1 MLKLVYFKMRALAE
15 APQLLL
21 NYCKINYEYIMSWDH
36 FDDEWSNV
44 KPKLAFKQLP
54 MMEVEDGTQ
63 ICQSI
68 AVLQYIENLG
78 GLKISNPVKAA
89 EATAVLQSAQELFAP
104 LNPTVNF
111 AVGQDF
117 NNKRDS
123 MRVNLES
130 RFSDLA
136 RYLDKYEGM
145 YFIDDTPRAAEFACF
160 HHLDLSRN
168 LDPEILNNFPRLI
181 KFVNDI
187 EAIDS
192 VSKYLKNRP
201 KLVIKIEKKNSGRK
215 IKTITR
221 KQQQLLSSKRSE
233 LLNVKTC
240 LF

>member
-44 KPKLAFKQLP
+44 KPKLAFRQLP

-68 AVLQYIENLG
+68 AILQYIENLG
-78 GLKISNPVKAA
+78 GLKISDPLMAA
-89 EATAVLQSAQELFAP
+89 EAMAVLQSAQELFVP

-117 NNKRDS
+117 SNKRDS
-123 MRVNLES
+123 MRIYLES

-136 RYLDKYEGM
+136 RYLDKHEGR

-160 HHLDLSRN
+160 HHLDLSRE
-168 LDPEILNNFPRLI
+168 LDPEILKKFPRLI
-181 KFVNDI
+181 KFVKDI
-187 EAIDS
+187 EDIDA
-192 VSKYLKNRP
+192 VSTYLKNRP
-201 KLVIKIEKKNSGRK
+201 ELVGVGTEPKLVINGTEHPTGVM
-215 IKTITR
+215 KT
-221 KQQQLLSSKRSE
+221 
-233 LLNVKTC
+233 
-240 LF
+240 

>member
-21 NYCKINYEYIMSWDH
+21 NYCEINYEYIMSWDH

-68 AVLQYIENLG
+68 AILQYIENLG
-78 GLKISNPVKAA
+78 GLKISDPLMAA
-89 EATAVLQSAQELFAP
+89 EAMAVLQSAQELFVP

-117 NNKRDS
+117 SNKRDS
-123 MRVNLES
+123 MRINLES

-136 RYLDKYEGM
+136 RYLDKHEGR

-160 HHLDLSRN
+160 HHLDLSRE
-168 LDPEILNNFPRLI
+168 LDPEILKKFPRLI
-181 KFVNDI
+181 KFVKDI
-187 EAIDS
+187 EDIDA
-192 VSKYLKNRP
+192 VSTYLKNRP
-201 KLVIKIEKKNSGRK
+201 ELVGVGTEPILVINGTEHPTGVM
-215 IKTITR
+215 KT
-221 KQQQLLSSKRSE
+221 
-233 LLNVKTC
+233 
-240 LF
+240 

>member
-68 AVLQYIENLG
+68 AILQYIENLG
-78 GLKISNPVKAA
+78 GLKISDPVKAA

-117 NNKRDS
+117 NNKRES

-136 RYLDKYEGM
+136 RYLDKHEGR

-160 HHLDLSRN
+160 HHLDLSRE
-168 LDPEILNNFPRLI
+168 LDPEILKKFPRLI
-181 KFVNDI
+181 KFVKDI
-187 EAIDS
+187 EDIDT

-201 KLVIKIEKKNSGRK
+201 ELVGVGTEPKLVINGTEHPTGVN
-215 IKTITR
+215 KT
-221 KQQQLLSSKRSE
+221 
-233 LLNVKTC
+233 
-240 LF
+240 

>member
-21 NYCKINYEYIMSWDH
+21 NYCEINYEYIMSWDH

-68 AVLQYIENLG
+68 AILQYIENLG
-78 GLKISNPVKAA
+78 GLKISDPVKAA

-123 MRVNLES
+123 MRLNLES

-136 RYLDKYEGM
+136 RYLDKHEGR

-160 HHLDLSRN
+160 HHLDLSRE
-168 LDPEILNNFPRLI
+168 LDPEILKKFPRLI
-181 KFVNDI
+181 KFVKDI
-187 EAIDS
+187 EDIDA
-192 VSKYLKNRP
+192 VSTYLKNRP
-201 KLVIKIEKKNSGRK
+201 ELVGVGTEPMLVINGTEHPTGVM
-215 IKTITR
+215 KT
-221 KQQQLLSSKRSE
+221 
-233 LLNVKTC
+233 
-240 LF
+240 

>member
-68 AVLQYIENLG
+68 AILQYIENLG
-78 GLKISNPVKAA
+78 GLKNSNPVKAA

-117 NNKRDS
+117 NNKRNS

-136 RYLDKYEGM
+136 RYLDKYEGT

-168 LDPEILNNFPRLI
+168 LDPEILNKFPRLI

-187 EAIDS
+187 ENIDS

-201 KLVIKIEKKNSGRK
+201 KLVGVGIEPKLVINGTEHSTGVNKA
-215 IKTITR
+215 
-221 KQQQLLSSKRSE
+221 
-233 LLNVKTC
+233 
-240 LF
+240 

>member
-68 AVLQYIENLG
+68 AILQYIENLG
-78 GLKISNPVKAA
+78 GLKISDPVKAA

-136 RYLDKYEGM
+136 RYLDKHEGR

-160 HHLDLSRN
+160 HHLDLSRE
-168 LDPEILNNFPRLI
+168 LDPEILNKFPRLI
-181 KFVNDI
+181 KFVKDI
-187 EAIDS
+187 KDIDT
-192 VSKYLKNRP
+192 VSQYLKNRP
-201 KLVIKIEKKNSGRK
+201 ELVGVGTEPKLVINGTEHPTGVN
-215 IKTITR
+215 KT
-221 KQQQLLSSKRSE
+221 
-233 LLNVKTC
+233 
-240 LF
+240 

>member
-36 FDDEWSNV
+36 FDDEWSNI

-68 AVLQYIENLG
+68 AILQYIENLG
-78 GLKISNPVKAA
+78 GLKISDPVKAA

-117 NNKRDS
+117 NNKRES

-136 RYLDKYEGM
+136 RYLDKHEGR

-160 HHLDLSRN
+160 HHLDLSRE
-168 LDPEILNNFPRLI
+168 LDPEILKKFPRLT
-181 KFVNDI
+181 KFVKDI
-187 EAIDS
+187 EDIDT

-201 KLVIKIEKKNSGRK
+201 ELVGVGTEPKLVINGTEHPTGVN
-215 IKTITR
+215 KT
-221 KQQQLLSSKRSE
+221 
-233 LLNVKTC
+233 
-240 LF
+240 

>member
-68 AVLQYIENLG
+68 AILQYIENLG
-78 GLKISNPVKAA
+78 GLKISDPVKAA

-136 RYLDKYEGM
+136 HYLDKHEGR

-160 HHLDLSRN
+160 HHLDLSRE
-168 LDPEILNNFPRLI
+168 LDPEILKKFPRLI
-181 KFVNDI
+181 KFVKDI
-187 EAIDS
+187 EDIDT

-201 KLVIKIEKKNSGRK
+201 ELVGVGTEPKLVINGTEHPTGVN
-215 IKTITR
+215 KT
-221 KQQQLLSSKRSE
+221 
-233 LLNVKTC
+233 
-240 LF
+240 

>member
-68 AVLQYIENLG
+68 AILQYIENLG
-78 GLKISNPVKAA
+78 GLKISDPVKAA

-136 RYLDKYEGM
+136 RYLDKYEGR

-160 HHLDLSRN
+160 HHLDLSRE
-168 LDPEILNNFPRLI
+168 LDPEILKKFPRLI
-181 KFVNDI
+181 KFVKDI
-187 EAIDS
+187 EDIDT

-201 KLVIKIEKKNSGRK
+201 ELVGVGTEPKLVINGTEHPTGVN
-215 IKTITR
+215 KT
-221 KQQQLLSSKRSE
+221 
-233 LLNVKTC
+233 
-240 LF
+240 

>member
-21 NYCKINYEYIMSWDH
+21 NYCEINYEYIMSWDH
-36 FDDEWSNV
+36 FDDEWSNI
-44 KPKLAFKQLP
+44 KPKLAFRQLP

-68 AVLQYIENLG
+68 AILQYIENLG
-78 GLKISNPVKAA
+78 GLKISDPLMAA
-89 EATAVLQSAQELFAP
+89 EAMAVLQSAQELFAP

-117 NNKRDS
+117 SNKRDS
-123 MRVNLES
+123 MRINLES

-136 RYLDKYEGM
+136 RYLDKHEGR

-168 LDPEILNNFPRLI
+168 LDPEILKKFPRLI

-187 EAIDS
+187 EDIDS

-201 KLVIKIEKKNSGRK
+201 KLVGVGIEPKLVING
-215 IKTITR
+215 TEHPTGVN
-221 KQQQLLSSKRSE
+221 E
-233 LLNVKTC
+233 T
-240 LF
+240 

>member
-1 MLKLVYFKMRALAE
+1 MRALAE

-21 NYCKINYEYIMSWDH
+21 NYCGINYEYIMSWDH
-36 FDDEWSNV
+36 FDDEWSNI

-68 AVLQYIENLG
+68 AILHYIESLG
-78 GLKISNPVKAA
+78 GLKISDPLMAA
-89 EATAVLQSAQELFAP
+89 EAMAVLQSSQELFAP

-117 NNKRDS
+117 KNKRET
-123 MRVNLES
+123 MKANLEN

-136 RYLDKYEGM
+136 RYLDKHEGR

-160 HHLDLSRN
+160 HHLDLSRE
-168 LDPEILNNFPRLI
+168 LDPEILEKFPRLI
-181 KFVNDI
+181 KFVKDI
-187 EAIDS
+187 ENIDI

-201 KLVIKIEKKNSGRK
+201 KLVGVGIEPKLVING
-215 IKTITR
+215 IEHPTGVNKT
-221 KQQQLLSSKRSE
+221 
-233 LLNVKTC
+233 
-240 LF
+240 

>member
-1 MLKLVYFKMRALAE
+1 MRALAE

-21 NYCKINYEYIMSWDH
+21 NYCGINYEYIMSWDH

-68 AVLQYIENLG
+68 AILHYIESLG
-78 GLKISNPVKAA
+78 GLKISDPLMAA
-89 EATAVLQSAQELFAP
+89 EAMAVLQSAQELFAP

-117 NNKRDS
+117 SNKRDS
-123 MRVNLES
+123 MRINLES

-136 RYLDKYEGM
+136 RYLDKHEGR

-160 HHLDLSRN
+160 HHLDLSRE
-168 LDPEILNNFPRLI
+168 LDPEILEKFPRLI
-181 KFVNDI
+181 KFVKDI
-187 EAIDS
+187 EDIDI

-201 KLVIKIEKKNSGRK
+201 KLVGVGIEPKLVING
-215 IKTITR
+215 IEHPTGVNKT
-221 KQQQLLSSKRSE
+221 
-233 LLNVKTC
+233 
-240 LF
+240 

>member
-21 NYCKINYEYIMSWDH
+21 NYCGINYEYIMSWDH

-68 AVLQYIENLG
+68 AILHYIESLG
-78 GLKISNPVKAA
+78 GLKISDPLMAA
-89 EATAVLQSAQELFAP
+89 EAMAVLQSSQELFAP

-117 NNKRDS
+117 KNKRDT
-123 MRVNLES
+123 MKANLES

-136 RYLDKYEGM
+136 RYLDKHEGR

-160 HHLDLSRN
+160 HHLDLSRE
-168 LDPEILNNFPRLI
+168 LDPEILKKFPRLI
-181 KFVNDI
+181 KFVKDI
-187 EAIDS
+187 EDIDT

-201 KLVIKIEKKNSGRK
+201 ELVGVGTEPKLVINGTEHPTGVN
-215 IKTITR
+215 KT
-221 KQQQLLSSKRSE
+221 
-233 LLNVKTC
+233 
-240 LF
+240 

>member
-1 MLKLVYFKMRALAE
+1 
-15 APQLLL
+15 
-21 NYCKINYEYIMSWDH
+21 MSWDH

-136 RYLDKYEGM
+136 RYLDKYEGT

-201 KLVIKIEKKNSGRK
+201 KLVGVGIEPKLIINGTEHPTGVN
-215 IKTITR
+215 KT
-221 KQQQLLSSKRSE
+221 
-233 LLNVKTC
+233 
-240 LF
+240 

>member
-1 MLKLVYFKMRALAE
+1 MLKLVYFKVRALAE

-21 NYCKINYEYIMSWDH
+21 NYCEINYEYIMSWDH

-44 KPKLAFKQLP
+44 KPMLAFKQLP

-63 ICQSI
+63 IFQSI
-68 AVLQYIENLG
+68 AILQYIENLG
-78 GLKISNPVKAA
+78 GLKISDPVKAA

-123 MRVNLES
+123 MRINLES

-136 RYLDKYEGM
+136 RYLEKHEGR

-160 HHLDLSRN
+160 HHLDLSRE
-168 LDPEILNNFPRLI
+168 LDPEILEKFPRLI
-181 KFVNDI
+181 KFVKDI
-187 EAIDS
+187 EDIDA

-201 KLVIKIEKKNSGRK
+201 ELVDVGTEPKLVINGTEHPTGVN
-215 IKTITR
+215 KT
-221 KQQQLLSSKRSE
+221 
-233 LLNVKTC
+233 
-240 LF
+240 

>member
-1 MLKLVYFKMRALAE
+1 MRALAE

-21 NYCKINYEYIMSWDH
+21 NYCEINYEYIMSWDH
-36 FDDEWSNV
+36 FDDEWSNI

-68 AVLQYIENLG
+68 AILHYIESLG
-78 GLKISNPVKAA
+78 GLKISDPLMAA
-89 EATAVLQSAQELFAP
+89 EAMAVLQSSQELFAP

-117 NNKRDS
+117 KNKRDT
-123 MRVNLES
+123 MKANLES

-136 RYLDKYEGM
+136 RYLDKHEGR

-160 HHLDLSRN
+160 HHLDLSRE
-168 LDPEILNNFPRLI
+168 LDPEILEKFPRLI
-181 KFVNDI
+181 KFVKEIEDI
-187 EAIDS
+187 DI

-201 KLVIKIEKKNSGRK
+201 KLVGVGIEPKLVINGTEHPTGVN
-215 IKTITR
+215 KT
-221 KQQQLLSSKRSE
+221 
-233 LLNVKTC
+233 
-240 LF
+240 

>member
-1 MLKLVYFKMRALAE
+1 MRALAE

-21 NYCKINYEYIMSWDH
+21 NYCGINYEYIMSWDH

-68 AVLQYIENLG
+68 AILHYIESLG
-78 GLKISNPVKAA
+78 GLKISDPLMAA
-89 EATAVLQSAQELFAP
+89 EAMAVLQSSQELFAP

-117 NNKRDS
+117 KNKRET
-123 MRVNLES
+123 MKANLEN

-136 RYLDKYEGM
+136 RYLDKHEGR

-160 HHLDLSRN
+160 HHLDLSRE
-168 LDPEILNNFPRLI
+168 LDPEILEKFPRLI
-181 KFVNDI
+181 KFVKDI
-187 EAIDS
+187 EDIDI

-201 KLVIKIEKKNSGRK
+201 KLVGVGIEPKLVINGTEHPTGLN
-215 IKTITR
+215 KT
-221 KQQQLLSSKRSE
+221 
-233 LLNVKTC
+233 
-240 LF
+240 

>member
-21 NYCKINYEYIMSWDH
+21 NYCEINYEYIMSWDH

-68 AVLQYIENLG
+68 AILQYIENLG
-78 GLKISNPVKAA
+78 GLKISDPLMAA
-89 EATAVLQSAQELFAP
+89 EAMAVLQSAQELFAP

-117 NNKRDS
+117 SNKRDS
-123 MRVNLES
+123 MRIYLES

-136 RYLDKYEGM
+136 RYLDKHEGR

-160 HHLDLSRN
+160 HHLDLSRE
-168 LDPEILNNFPRLI
+168 LDPEILKKFPRLI
-181 KFVNDI
+181 KFVKDI
-187 EAIDS
+187 EDIDA
-192 VSKYLKNRP
+192 VSTYLKNRP
-201 KLVIKIEKKNSGRK
+201 ELVGVGTEPKLVINGTEHPTGVM
-215 IKTITR
+215 KT
-221 KQQQLLSSKRSE
+221 
-233 LLNVKTC
+233 
-240 LF
+240 

>member
-1 MLKLVYFKMRALAE
+1 MFKLVYFKMRALAE

-68 AVLQYIENLG
+68 AILQYIENLG
-78 GLKISNPVKAA
+78 GLKISDPVKAA

-136 RYLDKYEGM
+136 RYLDKHEGR

-160 HHLDLSRN
+160 HHLDLSRE
-168 LDPEILNNFPRLI
+168 LDPEILKKFPRLI
-181 KFVNDI
+181 KFVKDI
-187 EAIDS
+187 EDIDT
-192 VSKYLKNRP
+192 VSKYLKNRRELVGVGTEP
-201 KLVIKIEKKNSGRK
+201 KLVINGTEHPTGVN
-215 IKTITR
+215 KT
-221 KQQQLLSSKRSE
+221 
-233 LLNVKTC
+233 
-240 LF
+240 

>member
-1 MLKLVYFKMRALAE
+1 
-15 APQLLL
+15 
-21 NYCKINYEYIMSWDH
+21 MSWDH

-68 AVLQYIENLG
+68 AILHYIESLG
-78 GLKISNPVKAA
+78 GLKISDPLMAA
-89 EATAVLQSAQELFAP
+89 EAMAVLQSSQELFAP

-117 NNKRDS
+117 KNKRET
-123 MRVNLES
+123 MKANLEN

-136 RYLDKYEGM
+136 RYLDKHEGR

-160 HHLDLSRN
+160 HHLDLSRE
-168 LDPEILNNFPRLI
+168 LDPEILEKFPRLI
-181 KFVNDI
+181 KFMKDI
-187 EAIDS
+187 ENIDI

-201 KLVIKIEKKNSGRK
+201 KLVGVGIEPKLVING
-215 IKTITR
+215 IEHPTGVNKT
-221 KQQQLLSSKRSE
+221 
-233 LLNVKTC
+233 
-240 LF
+240 

>member
-21 NYCKINYEYIMSWDH
+21 NYCEINYEYIMSWDH

-68 AVLQYIENLG
+68 AILQYIENLG

-160 HHLDLSRN
+160 HHLDLSRE
-168 LDPEILNNFPRLI
+168 LDPEILKKFPRLI
-181 KFVNDI
+181 KFVKDI
-187 EAIDS
+187 EDIDT

-201 KLVIKIEKKNSGRK
+201 ELVGVGTEPKLVINGTKHPTGVN
-215 IKTITR
+215 KT
-221 KQQQLLSSKRSE
+221 
-233 LLNVKTC
+233 
-240 LF
+240 

>member
-136 RYLDKYEGM
+136 RYLDKYEGT

-168 LDPEILNNFPRLI
+168 LDPEILNKFPRLI

-201 KLVIKIEKKNSGRK
+201 KLVGVGIEPKLIINGTEHPTGVN
-215 IKTITR
+215 KT
-221 KQQQLLSSKRSE
+221 
-233 LLNVKTC
+233 
-240 LF
+240 

>member
-21 NYCKINYEYIMSWDH
+21 NYCEINYEYIMSWDH

-68 AVLQYIENLG
+68 AILHYIESLG
-78 GLKISNPVKAA
+78 GLKISDPLMAA
-89 EATAVLQSAQELFAP
+89 EAMAVLQSAQELFAP

-123 MRVNLES
+123 MRINLAS
-130 RFSDLA
+130 RISDQA
-136 RYLDKYEGM
+136 RYLDKLDGRYL
-145 YFIDDTPRAAEFACF
+145 FDDTPRAAEFACF
-160 HHLDLSRN
+160 HHLDLSRE
-168 LDPEILNNFPRLI
+168 LDPEILKKFPRLI
-181 KFVNDI
+181 KFVKDI
-187 EAIDS
+187 EDIDA
-192 VSKYLKNRP
+192 VSTYLKNRP
-201 KLVIKIEKKNSGRK
+201 ELVGVGTEPKLVINGTEHPTGVM
-215 IKTITR
+215 KT
-221 KQQQLLSSKRSE
+221 
-233 LLNVKTC
+233 
-240 LF
+240 

>member
-68 AVLQYIENLG
+68 AILHYIESLG
-78 GLKISNPVKAA
+78 GLKISDPLMAA
-89 EATAVLQSAQELFAP
+89 EAMAVLQSSQELFAP

-117 NNKRDS
+117 KNKRDT
-123 MRVNLES
+123 MKANLEI

-136 RYLDKYEGM
+136 RYLDKHEGR

-160 HHLDLSRN
+160 HHLDLSRE
-168 LDPEILNNFPRLI
+168 LDPEILEKFPRLI
-181 KFVNDI
+181 KFVKDI
-187 EAIDS
+187 EDIDI

-201 KLVIKIEKKNSGRK
+201 KLVGVGIEPKLVING
-215 IKTITR
+215 IEHPTGVNKT
-221 KQQQLLSSKRSE
+221 
-233 LLNVKTC
+233 
-240 LF
+240 

>member
-1 MLKLVYFKMRALAE
+1 MRALAE

-68 AVLQYIENLG
+68 AILQYIENLG
-78 GLKISNPVKAA
+78 GLKISDPVKAA

-136 RYLDKYEGM
+136 RYLDKHEGR

-160 HHLDLSRN
+160 HHLDLSRE
-168 LDPEILNNFPRLI
+168 LDPEILEKFPRLI
-181 KFVNDI
+181 KFVKDI
-187 EAIDS
+187 EGIDI

-201 KLVIKIEKKNSGRK
+201 KLVGVGIEPKLVING
-215 IKTITR
+215 IEHPTGVNKT
-221 KQQQLLSSKRSE
+221 
-233 LLNVKTC
+233 
-240 LF
+240 

>member
-1 MLKLVYFKMRALAE
+1 MRALAE

-21 NYCKINYEYIMSWDH
+21 NYCGINYEYTMSWDH

-68 AVLQYIENLG
+68 AILHYIESLG
-78 GLKISNPVKAA
+78 GLKISDPLMAA
-89 EATAVLQSAQELFAP
+89 EAMAVLQSSQELFAP

-117 NNKRDS
+117 KNKRET
-123 MRVNLES
+123 MKANLEN

-136 RYLDKYEGM
+136 RYLDKHEGR

-160 HHLDLSRN
+160 HHLDLSRE
-168 LDPEILNNFPRLI
+168 LDPEILEKFPRLI
-181 KFVNDI
+181 KFVKDI
-187 EAIDS
+187 EGIDI

-201 KLVIKIEKKNSGRK
+201 KLVGVGIEPKLVINGTEHPTGVN
-215 IKTITR
+215 KT
-221 KQQQLLSSKRSE
+221 
-233 LLNVKTC
+233 
-240 LF
+240 

>member
-68 AVLQYIENLG
+68 AILQYIENLG
-78 GLKISNPVKAA
+78 GLKISNLVKAA

-136 RYLDKYEGM
+136 RYLDKHEGR

-168 LDPEILNNFPRLI
+168 LDPEILKKFPRLI
-181 KFVNDI
+181 KFVKDI
-187 EAIDS
+187 EDIDT

-201 KLVIKIEKKNSGRK
+201 ELVGVGTEPKLVINGTEHPTGVN
-215 IKTITR
+215 KT
-221 KQQQLLSSKRSE
+221 
-233 LLNVKTC
+233 
-240 LF
+240 

>member
-68 AVLQYIENLG
+68 AILQYIENLG
-78 GLKISNPVKAA
+78 GLKISDPVKAA

-136 RYLDKYEGM
+136 RYLDKHEGR

-160 HHLDLSRN
+160 HHLDLSRE
-168 LDPEILNNFPRLI
+168 LDPEILKKFPRLI
-181 KFVNDI
+181 KFVKDI
-187 EAIDS
+187 EDIDA
-192 VSKYLKNRP
+192 VSTYLKNRP
-201 KLVIKIEKKNSGRK
+201 ELVGVGTEPKLVINGTEHPTGVM
-215 IKTITR
+215 KT
-221 KQQQLLSSKRSE
+221 
-233 LLNVKTC
+233 
-240 LF
+240 